1 MFKNEEMF
9 ENIMKEYLNEHRNYE
24 KVKQLMAEFIE
35 KEATDRVN
43 DILKQPLERSSADL
57 DVMDKIGKRY

>member
-1 MFKNEEMF
+1 
-9 ENIMKEYLNEHRNYE
+9 MKEYLNEHRNYE

-35 KEATDRVN
+35 KEATDRVI
-43 DILKQPLERSSADL
+43 DILKQQPLERSSADL